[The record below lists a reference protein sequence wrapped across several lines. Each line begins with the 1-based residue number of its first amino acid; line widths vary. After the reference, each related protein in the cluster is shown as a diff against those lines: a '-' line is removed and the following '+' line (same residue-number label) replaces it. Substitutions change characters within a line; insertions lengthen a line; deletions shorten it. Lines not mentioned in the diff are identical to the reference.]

1 MDERANDPWN
11 EYQDTGLEST
21 GASVKTKYWRGSSP
35 NGKTRMLLDM
45 RTTLK
50 GDTEQA
56 GRAIHGGTMARR
68 GFQQGSLF
76 QRGTRRKVW
85 VARWWEDVIQAG
97 GTLGRLRRSEVIG
110 TVAEF
115 PTRRLAMQVLS
126 QRLGTI
132 NTGKARPQS
141 VRKFGSFV
149 KDDWTPV
156 VLPTLKYATQ
166 KHYRYML
173 DVHLIP
179 AFGQRQLRELTR
191 EELQSFLSRK
201 LKGGLSWETVH
212 HFKCGLSKILGAAEE
227 WGYISENAAQKTKL
241 PRRQHGTERTVLTP
255 VQVRNLVTALNEP
268 VRSVTVLLVLTGLR
282 VGELLAL
289 RWGSVDLN
297 ARMLRV
303 SETVYDGHF
312 DQPKTKRSARTI
324 PIGTETA
331 EIFTAIRPAAV
342 DARALVFATRE
353 GSPLERWNLLRKH
366 LKPAAKK
373 LGLPG
378 VTWHLL
384 RHSHATMLD
393 SVGTPIGTMQS
404 LLGHSTPEITRE
416 IYLHA
421 IPEEQRRA
429 VESVERLVFGPK
441 WTQVQAPAQSA
452 STRLN

>member
-1 MDERANDPWN
+1 MW
-11 EYQDTGLEST
+11 
-21 GASVKTKYWRGSSP
+21 
-35 NGKTRMLLDM
+35 
-45 RTTLK
+45 TTLK
-50 GDTEQA
+50 GDAEQA
-56 GRAIHGGTMARR
+56 GRAIEFPKRGGTMARR

-76 QRGTRRKVW
+76 QRGTRRRVW
-85 VARWWEDVIQAG
+85 VARWWEDVIQED

-115 PTRRLAMQVLS
+115 PTRRQAMQTLS
-126 QRLGTI
+126 QRLGSV
-132 NTGKARPQS
+132 NSGKARPQS
-141 VRKFGSFV
+141 VRTFGDFV
-149 KDDWTPV
+149 KEDWMPV

-166 KHYRYML
+166 KHYQYML

-179 AFGQRQLRELTR
+179 AFGQKQLREFTR
-191 EELQSFLSRK
+191 EELQSFLTRK
-201 LKGGLSWETVH
+201 LNGRLSWETVH

-227 WGYISENAAQKTKL
+227 WGYIAENVAQKTRL
-241 PRRQHGTERTVLTP
+241 PRRQHGTERAVLSP
-255 VQVRNLVTALNEP
+255 VHVRDLAAILNEP
-268 VRSVTVLLVLTGLR
+268 ARSITLLLVLTGLR

-289 RWGSVDLN
+289 RWGNIHLN
-297 ARMLRV
+297 ARLLRV
-303 SETVYDGHF
+303 AETVYDGHF

-324 PIGTETA
+324 PLGTETA
-331 EIFTAIRPAAV
+331 ELLAGIRPPAV

-353 GSPLERWNLLRKH
+353 GLPLDRWNLLRKH

-393 SVGTPIGTMQS
+393 VVGTPIGTMQS

-441 WTQVQAPAQSA
+441 WTQVRPLTQTS
-452 STRLN
+452 SERVN

>member
-1 MDERANDPWN
+1 
-11 EYQDTGLEST
+11 
-21 GASVKTKYWRGSSP
+21 
-35 NGKTRMLLDM
+35 
-45 RTTLK
+45 
-50 GDTEQA
+50 
-56 GRAIHGGTMARR
+56 MARR

-76 QRGTRRKVW
+76 QRGTRRKLW
-85 VARWWEDVIQAG
+85 VARWWEDVIQSD

-126 QRLGTI
+126 QRLGSI
-132 NTGKARPQS
+132 NSGKARPQS
-141 VRKFGSFV
+141 VRTFGNFV

-201 LKGGLSWETVH
+201 LSNGLSWETVH
-212 HFKCGLSKILGAAEE
+212 HFKCGMSKILGAAEE
-227 WGYISENAAQKTKL
+227 WGYIAENVAQKTKL
-241 PRRQHGTERTVLTP
+241 PRRQHAAERVVLTP
-255 VQVRNLVTALNEP
+255 AQIRGIAAALNEP
-268 VRSVTVLLVLTGLR
+268 ARSVTLLLVLTGLR

-289 RWGSVDLN
+289 RWGSIDLK
-297 ARMLRV
+297 ARLLRV
-303 SETVYDGHF
+303 VETVYDGHF
-312 DQPKTKRSARTI
+312 DKPKTKRSTRTI

-331 EIFTAIRPAAV
+331 EILAGICSTAIDPK
-342 DARALVFATRE
+342 ALVFATRE
-353 GSPLERWNLLRKH
+353 GLPLDRWNLLRKH

-373 LGLPG
+373 MGLPG

-393 SVGTPIGTMQS
+393 GVGTPIGTMQS

-441 WTQVQAPAQSA
+441 WTQVQPSTQVA
-452 STRLN
+452 SSGAN

>member
-1 MDERANDPWN
+1 
-11 EYQDTGLEST
+11 
-21 GASVKTKYWRGSSP
+21 
-35 NGKTRMLLDM
+35 M

-50 GDTEQA
+50 SDEEQA
-56 GRAIHGGTMARR
+56 GRAIEIPRKGETMARR

-76 QRGTRRKVW
+76 QRGTRRKLW
-85 VARWWEDVIQAG
+85 VARWWEDVIQAD
-97 GTLGRLRRSEVIG
+97 GTVGRLRRSEVIG
-110 TVAEF
+110 TVAEY

-126 QRLGTI
+126 QRLGSI
-132 NTGKARPQS
+132 NSGKARPQS
-141 VRKFGSFV
+141 VRTFGDFV

-173 DVHLIP
+173 DVHLNP

-201 LKGGLSWETVH
+201 LSNGLSWETVH
-212 HFKCGLSKILGAAEE
+212 HFKCGMSKILGAAEE
-227 WGYISENAAQKTKL
+227 WGYITENAAQKTKL
-241 PRRQHGTERTVLTP
+241 PRRQHGPERVVLTP
-255 VQVRNLVTALNEP
+255 VQVRDIAAALNEP
-268 VRSVTVLLVLTGLR
+268 ARSVTLLLVLTGLR

-289 RWGSVDLN
+289 RWGCIDLK
-297 ARMLRV
+297 ARLLRV
-303 SETVYDGHF
+303 AETVYDGHF

-324 PIGTETA
+324 PIGAETA
-331 EIFTAIRPAAV
+331 EILAGIRPAAV
-342 DARALVFATRE
+342 DSKTLVFATRE
-353 GSPLERWNLLRKH
+353 GLPLDRWNLLRKH

-441 WTQVQAPAQSA
+441 WTQVQAPTETTSG
-452 STRLN
+452 RVN